1 MRTGDGD
8 TYPNQYDSPKLK
20 QMVLGAGT
28 PILGITDATRAQNEA
43 NVSTVR
49 VLWMAERKEREHLIL
64 VSPGIGPNR
73 QNHRLRSGTRVMS
86 EF

>member
-28 PILGITDATRAQNEA
+28 PIFGHNLRNSSAKR
-43 NVSTVR
+43 SK
-49 VLWMAERKEREHLIL
+49 RKY
-64 VSPGIGPNR
+64 
-73 QNHRLRSGTRVMS
+73 GTCFMDGLA
-86 EF
+86 